1 MSRSIRFCVLLLLY
15 GVAAV
20 ASYYVSWKLRFG
32 FYKELDGIPERFR
45 DVMLIQGLC
54 MVSFKL
60 LCLYALGQFSGLVRF
75 FRLPDAIRLLI
86 ASSLATFVFLVVWVV
101 SSYAYVP
108 PGSILLVDFFLF
120 TSFVM
125 GLRVGIR
132 VIDEQKKGRFASGK
146 KLERVAIV
154 GAGQAGSALASELTS
169 QPELGMRPVVFFDDS
184 AVKHARQLHGI
195 PIAGAPELIPSYH
208 RTHDLDKVILAMPSA
223 NPERIRE
230 IVSALKKH
238 NIPVE
243 TVPSVGDILSGKFKA
258 SMTREVHIEDL
269 LYRDPVDINFEE
281 IKKFVGGNVVLLTGA
296 GGSIGQELAT
306 QLASMQPSRLILLDR
321 SEGALFLTEK
331 MLLDSETEVSLETRV
346 VDVKDTQQLEAVFE
360 VFKPSIV
367 YHAAAHKH
375 VGMMERQP
383 MEAFLNNALATY
395 EFAKL
400 AVKHS
405 VRNFCLIS
413 TDKAVYPS
421 SVMGATKRLA
431 ELAIQALIAQ
441 GQCGATDFSIVRF
454 GNVIGSSGSVIP
466 IFEKQI
472 DRGGPVTVTDPKMTR
487 YFMTIPEAVGL
498 VLQATSFQEK
508 HALFVLEMGQPVKI
522 DAVARDLIRLKGLE
536 PDVDIEIVYTGA
548 KPGEKLSEVLQYDE
562 EALLPSAHPKV
573 FRIASD
579 QTGCVDAVAFLSD
592 FNEFIER
599 AASKPADLVR
609 LELFGLLDG
618 RIKLQAVLVQ
628 SELVKGD

>member
-1 MSRSIRFCVLLLLY
+1 MPRSIRFLVLFLLY
-15 GVAAV
+15 GVAAT
-20 ASYYVSWKLRFG
+20 ASYYLAWKLRFG
-32 FYKELDGIPERFR
+32 FYKGIDGVPEVFR
-45 DVMLIQGLC
+45 DLVIIQG
-54 MVSFKL
+54 VYIVPFKL

-101 SSYAYVP
+101 SSYQYVP

-120 TSFVM
+120 TSFVV
-125 GLRVGIR
+125 GLRVAIR
-132 VIDEQKKGRFASGK
+132 VIDERRKQLLYAGK
-146 KLERVAIV
+146 KMERVAIV
-154 GAGQAGSALASELTS
+154 GAGQAGSALVSELIS
-169 QPELGMRPVVFFDDS
+169 QVELGMRPVVFFDDN
-184 AVKHARQLHGI
+184 KIKQGRQLHGI
-195 PIAGAPELIPSYH
+195 PIAGVPEQIPSYYA
-208 RTHDLDKVILAMPSA
+208 THDLDKVVLAMPSA
-223 NPERIRE
+223 EPARVRE
-230 IVSALKKH
+230 VVSFLKRH

-243 TVPSVGDILSGKFKA
+243 TVPSVGEIMSGDFRV
-258 SMTREVHIEDL
+258 SLTRDVHIEDL
-269 LYRDPVDINFEE
+269 LYRDPVEINFEE

-331 MLLDSETEVSLETRV
+331 MLLDSGIEVRIETRV
-346 VDVKDTQQLEAVFE
+346 VDVKDKQALEAVFE
-360 VFKPSIV
+360 IFKPTIV

-413 TDKAVYPS
+413 TDKAVYPT

-431 ELAIQALIAQ
+431 ELSIQALIAQ
-441 GQCGATDFSIVRF
+441 GQCGETDFSIVRF

-472 DRGGPVTVTDPKMTR
+472 DRGGPVTVTDAKMTR

-498 VLQATSFQEK
+498 VLQATSFQEN

-548 KPGEKLSEVLQYDE
+548 KPGEKMSEVLQYGE
-562 EALLPSAHPKV
+562 ETLLPSAHPKV
-573 FRIASD
+573 SRIASD
-579 QTGCVDAVAFLSD
+579 QNEPEDFALFLKEFETFAERCASGNVDAVRVDLFAALE
-592 FNEFIER
+592 NRIESR
-599 AASKPADLVR
+599 SP
-609 LELFGLLDG
+609 ELT
-618 RIKLQAVLVQ
+618 Q
-628 SELVKGD
+628 E

>member
-1 MSRSIRFCVLLLLY
+1 
-15 GVAAV
+15 VAAT
-20 ASYYVSWKLRFG
+20 ASYYLAWKLRFG
-32 FYKELDGIPERFR
+32 FYKEIDGLPERFR
-45 DVMLIQGLC
+45 DLVVIQGLC
-54 MVSFKL
+54 IVSFKL

-101 SSYAYVP
+101 SSYQYVP

-120 TSFVM
+120 TSFVV
-125 GLRVGIR
+125 GLRVAIR
-132 VIDEQKKGRFASGK
+132 VIDERRKQLLYAGK
-146 KLERVAIV
+146 KMERVAIV
-154 GAGQAGSALASELTS
+154 GAGQAGSALVSELIS
-169 QPELGMRPVVFFDDS
+169 QVELGMRPVVFFDDNK
-184 AVKHARQLHGI
+184 VKQGRQLHGI
-195 PIAGAPELIPSYH
+195 PIAGVPEQIPSYYA
-208 RTHDLDKVILAMPSA
+208 THDLDKVVLAIPSA
-223 NPERIRE
+223 EPVRIRE
-230 IVSALKKH
+230 IVSFLKRH

-243 TVPSVGDILSGKFKA
+243 TVPSVGEIMSGDFRV
-258 SMTREVHIEDL
+258 SLTRDVHIEDL
-269 LYRDPVDINFEE
+269 LYRDPVEINFVE

-331 MLLDSETEVSLETRV
+331 MLLDSGIEVQIETRV
-346 VDVKDTQQLEAVFE
+346 VDVKDKQELEAVFE
-360 VFKPSIV
+360 IFKPTIV

-413 TDKAVYPS
+413 TDKAVYPT

-431 ELAIQALIAQ
+431 ELSIQALIAQ
-441 GQCGATDFSIVRF
+441 GQCGETDFSIVRF

-472 DRGGPVTVTDPKMTR
+472 DRGGPVTVTDAKMTR

-548 KPGEKLSEVLQYDE
+548 KPGEKMSEVLQYGE
-562 EALLPSAHPKV
+562 EALLPTAHPKV
-573 FRIASD
+573 SRIASKRND
-579 QTGCVDAVAFLSD
+579 PGDCALFLKEFEAFTERCASGNADAVRVDLFAALE
-592 FNEFIER
+592 NRIESQL
-599 AASKPADLVR
+599 A
-609 LELFGLLDG
+609 
-618 RIKLQAVLVQ
+618 
-628 SELVKGD
+628 

>member
-1 MSRSIRFCVLLLLY
+1 MSRPIRFCVLLLLY
-15 GVAAV
+15 GVAAT
-20 ASYYVSWKLRFG
+20 ASYYLSWKLRFG
-32 FYKELDGIPERFR
+32 FYREIDGLPERFR
-45 DVMLIQGLC
+45 DLVVIQGLC
-54 MVSFKL
+54 IVSFKL
-60 LCLYALGQFSGLVRF
+60 LCLYVLGQFSGLIRF

-101 SSYAYVP
+101 SSYQYVP

-120 TSFVM
+120 TSFVV

-132 VIDEQKKGRFASGK
+132 VIDERRKQLIYAGK
-146 KLERVAIV
+146 KMERVAIV
-154 GAGQAGSALASELTS
+154 GAGQAGSALISELIS
-169 QPELGMRPVVFFDDS
+169 QVELGMRPVVFFDDNNS
-184 AVKHARQLHGI
+184 KAGRQLHGI
-195 PIAGAPELIPSYH
+195 PIAGPPEEIPSYYA
-208 RTHDLDKVILAMPSA
+208 THDLDKVVLAMPSA
-223 NPERIRE
+223 APARIRE
-230 IVSALKKH
+230 IVSFLKRH

-243 TVPSVGDILSGKFKA
+243 TVPSVGEIMSGDFRV
-258 SMTREVHIEDL
+258 SLTREVHIEDL
-269 LYRDPVDINFEE
+269 LYRDPVEVNFGE
-281 IKKFVGGNVVLLTGA
+281 IQQFVGGNVVLLTGA

-306 QLASMQPSRLILLDR
+306 QLARMQPSRLILLDR

-331 MLLDSETEVSLETRV
+331 MLLDSGVDVSIETRV

-383 MEAFLNNALATY
+383 VEAFLNNTLVTY

-400 AVKHS
+400 AVKYS

-421 SVMGATKRLA
+421 SVMGVTKRLA
-431 ELAIQALIAQ
+431 ELSIQALIAQ
-441 GQCGATDFSIVRF
+441 GICDTTDFSIVRF

-466 IFEKQI
+466 IFEQQI

-498 VLQATSFQEK
+498 VLQATSFHEK

-522 DAVARDLIRLKGLE
+522 DDVARDLIRLKGLE
-536 PDVDIEIVYTGA
+536 PDVDIEIIYTGA
-548 KPGEKLSEVLQYDE
+548 KPGEKLTEVLQYDE
-562 EALLPSAHPKV
+562 EALRSTPHPKV
-573 FRIASD
+573 SRIASD
-579 QTGCVDAVAFLSD
+579 QNGCLDAVAFLND
-592 FNEFIER
+592 LNEFIER
-599 AASKPADLVR
+599 APSMPTDLVR
-609 LELFGLLDG
+609 QALFGLLDG
-618 RIKLQAVLVQ
+618 RIERQVGLD
-628 SELVKGD
+628 SE

>member
-1 MSRSIRFCVLLLLY
+1 MNRTTRILTLFALY
-15 GVAAV
+15 CSVAV
-20 ASYYVSWKLRFG
+20 FSYIFSWKLRFG
-32 FYKELDGIPERFR
+32 FYAGVDGIPERFSDR
-45 DVMLIQGLC
+45 IVMQGYIVVSLKLI
-54 MVSFKL
+54 
-60 LCLYALGQFSGLVRF
+60 CLYALGQFTGLVRF
-75 FRLPDAIRLLI
+75 FRMPDAIRLFAASCMASFI
-86 ASSLATFVFLVVWVV
+86 AVLVWIV
-101 SSYAYVP
+101 SSYVYVP
-108 PGSILLVDFFLF
+108 PASILLVDFILF
-120 TSFVM
+120 TFLVM

-132 VIDEQKKGRFASGK
+132 VIDEKRKGLSCSGK
-146 KLERVAIV
+146 TLERVAVV
-154 GAGQAGSALASELTS
+154 GAGQAGSALVTELLS
-169 QPELGMRPVVFFDDS
+169 QPKLGMRVVVFFDDS
-184 AVKHARQLHGI
+184 RAKHSRQLHGVS
-195 PIAGAPELIPSYH
+195 IAGSPELIPSYF

-223 NPERIRE
+223 KPERLRE
-230 IVSALKKH
+230 IISLLKKH

-243 TVPSVGDILSGKFKA
+243 TVPSVGEIVSGKFNVSKI
-258 SMTREVHIEDL
+258 REVNIEDL
-269 LYRDPVDINFEE
+269 LYRDPVEINFEE

-306 QLASMQPSRLILLDR
+306 QLASMQPSLLILLDR

-331 MLLDSETEVSLETRV
+331 MLLDSEMEVSLETRV
-346 VDVKDTQQLEAVFE
+346 VDVKDRQQLEAVFE
-360 VFKPSIV
+360 AFKPSIV

-413 TDKAVYPS
+413 TDKAVYPT

-441 GQCGATDFSIVRF
+441 GKCGATDFSIVRF

-472 DRGGPVTVTDPKMTR
+472 DRGGPVTVTDSKMTR

-536 PDVDIEIVYTGA
+536 PGVDIEIVYTGA

-573 FRIASD
+573 SRIASD

-592 FNEFIER
+592 FNEFTER

-618 RIKLQAVLVQ
+618 RIELQGVSVQ
-628 SELVKGD
+628 SALVKGD

>member
-1 MSRSIRFCVLLLLY
+1 MSRSIRFLVLLLLY
-15 GVAAV
+15 GAAAAV
-20 ASYYVSWKLRFG
+20 SYYLAWKLRFG
-32 FYKELDGIPERFR
+32 FYKEIDGLPERFR
-45 DVMLIQGLC
+45 DLVIIQGLC
-54 MVSFKL
+54 IVSFKL

-101 SSYAYVP
+101 SSYQYVP

-120 TSFVM
+120 TSFVV
-125 GLRVGIR
+125 GLRVAIR
-132 VIDEQKKGRFASGK
+132 VIDERRKQLLYAGK
-146 KLERVAIV
+146 KMERVAIV
-154 GAGQAGSALASELTS
+154 GAGQAGSALVSELIS
-169 QPELGMRPVVFFDDS
+169 QVELGMRPVVFFDDN
-184 AVKHARQLHGI
+184 KTKQNRQLHGI
-195 PIAGAPELIPSYH
+195 PIAGLPEKIPSYYA
-208 RTHDLDKVILAMPSA
+208 THDLDKVVLAMPSA
-223 NPERIRE
+223 SPARIRE
-230 IVSALKKH
+230 IVSFLKRH

-243 TVPSVGDILSGKFKA
+243 TVRSVGEIMSGDFRVSLTRDI
-258 SMTREVHIEDL
+258 HIEDL
-269 LYRDPVDINFEE
+269 LYRDPVEINFEE

-331 MLLDSETEVSLETRV
+331 MLLDSGMDVSLETRV
-346 VDVKDTQQLEAVFE
+346 VDVKDKQQLESVFE
-360 VFKPSIV
+360 AFKPSIV

-400 AVKHS
+400 AVKYS

-441 GQCGATDFSIVRF
+441 EQCEETDFSIVRF

-472 DRGGPVTVTDPKMTR
+472 DRGGPVTVTDAKMTR

-508 HALFVLEMGQPVKI
+508 HPLFVLEMGQPVKI

-548 KPGEKLSEVLQYDE
+548 KPGEKLSEVLQYGE
-562 EALLPSAHPKV
+562 ETLLPSAHPKV
-573 FRIASD
+573 SRIASD
-579 QTGCVDAVAFLSD
+579 QNDPEDYALFLKEFETFAGRCASGSIDAVRVDLFAALE
-592 FNEFIER
+592 NRIESR
-599 AASKPADLVR
+599 SP
-609 LELFGLLDG
+609 ELTQ
-618 RIKLQAVLVQ
+618 K
-628 SELVKGD
+628 